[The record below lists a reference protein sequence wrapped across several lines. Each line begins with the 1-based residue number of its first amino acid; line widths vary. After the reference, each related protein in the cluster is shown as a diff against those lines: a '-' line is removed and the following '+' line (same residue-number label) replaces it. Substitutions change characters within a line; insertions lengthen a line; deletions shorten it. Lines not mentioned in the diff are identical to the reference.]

1 LREKKKR
8 KRRLKSW
15 LKKQKKL
22 KTEEQTKIVLCRG
35 IFIWLFA
42 NTYILTNYTTTSA
55 NNDKNTDDYDS
66 DVLRDELFI

>member
-1 LREKKKR
+1 MRAN
-8 KRRLKSW
+8 
-15 LKKQKKL
+15 
-22 KTEEQTKIVLCRG
+22 KIVLCRG

>member
-1 LREKKKR
+1 MVEKT
-8 KRRLKSW
+8 
-15 LKKQKKL
+15 KKL
-22 KTEEQTKIVLCRG
+22 KSEQTKIVLCRG

>member
-1 LREKKKR
+1 MVEKNN
-8 KRRLKSW
+8 S
-15 LKKQKKL
+15 KL

>member
-1 LREKKKR
+1 MVEKNN
-8 KRRLKSW
+8 
-15 LKKQKKL
+15 KL
-22 KTEEQTKIVLCRG
+22 KTEQTKIVLCCRG

>member
-1 LREKKKR
+1 MVEKT
-8 KRRLKSW
+8 
-15 LKKQKKL
+15 KKL